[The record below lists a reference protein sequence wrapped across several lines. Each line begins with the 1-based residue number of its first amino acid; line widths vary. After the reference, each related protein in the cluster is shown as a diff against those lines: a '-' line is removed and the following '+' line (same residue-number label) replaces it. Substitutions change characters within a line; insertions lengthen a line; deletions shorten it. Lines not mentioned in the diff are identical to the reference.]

1 MELGHRNACPHHCVN
16 PDHWALAT
24 DQQNAIYSAA
34 HPSPTDRRWRTTQ
47 RLCVID
53 GCDHKHVARGVCAK
67 HVDQR
72 VELIRATHA
81 EEFGEDF
88 TPAGCRGRERRFMT
102 IISTVVVTANQGADP
117 VELLQH
123 LGKGLAR
130 IKSYEGVQEATL
142 SAIAVGGAGTNSMV
156 VMATCEDWTTYGKI
170 QQELNTDSE
179 MIQLMLEG
187 GKMATWQSFTSQT
200 IDFDLLPS

>member
-1 MELGHRNACPHHCVN
+1 
-16 PDHWALAT
+16 
-24 DQQNAIYSAA
+24 
-34 HPSPTDRRWRTTQ
+34 
-47 RLCVID
+47 
-53 GCDHKHVARGVCAK
+53 
-67 HVDQR
+67 
-72 VELIRATHA
+72 
-81 EEFGEDF
+81 
-88 TPAGCRGRERRFMT
+88 MT
-102 IISTVVVTANQGADP
+102 IISTVVVTANQGTDP

-187 GKMATWQSFTSQT
+187 GKMATWQTFTSDSET
-200 IDFDLLPS
+200 NSLGGPLEEKTSPSVTSSVPSELPPPSATATPATE

>member
-1 MELGHRNACPHHCVN
+1 MRQAIRLMSQVRLLALVASPKSSAKASLG
-16 PDHWALAT
+16 
-24 DQQNAIYSAA
+24 
-34 HPSPTDRRWRTTQ
+34 
-47 RLCVID
+47 
-53 GCDHKHVARGVCAK
+53 
-67 HVDQR
+67 R
-72 VELIRATHA
+72 VP
-81 EEFGEDF
+81 GE
-88 TPAGCRGRERRFMT
+88 REKLMT

-117 VELLQH
+117 VKLLQH
-123 LGKGLAR
+123 LGKGVAR

-156 VMATCEDWTTYGKI
+156 VTATCEDWTTYGKI

-187 GKMATWQSFTSQT
+187 GKMATWQTFTSQT